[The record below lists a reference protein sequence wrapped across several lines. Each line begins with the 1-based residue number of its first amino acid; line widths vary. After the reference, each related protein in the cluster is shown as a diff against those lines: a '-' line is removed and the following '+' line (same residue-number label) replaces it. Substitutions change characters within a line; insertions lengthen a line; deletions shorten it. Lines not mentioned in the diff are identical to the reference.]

1 MIVICG
7 RRVVLDAQCGRP
19 LDHAAGLSP
28 DLSNTDD
35 FNLCPDV
42 HGIIGISL
50 NDLAV
55 VVFSTFTRC
64 FMFDYF

>member
-7 RRVVLDAQCGRP
+7 RRAVLDAQCGRP

-42 HGIIGISL
+42 LEIITGYR
-50 NDLAV
+50 
-55 VVFSTFTRC
+55 STIRQL
-64 FMFDYF
+64 